1 MDMLLAAALVML
13 HRVGGGEVLINPDQV
28 TSVHARTGGA
38 DKNRHLTNEAH
49 CALWLTDGKLVS
61 VVETCDRVKQLLEET
76 RR

>member
-13 HRVGGGEVLINPDQV
+13 HRVDGGEVLINPDQV
-28 TSVHARTGGA
+28 TSVHARSGGT

-61 VVETCDRVKQLLEET
+61 VMESCDRVRQLLEEI